1 MILLKKFKSIYKLLL
16 VSILATFTVAS
27 SANSIELEDYY
38 GSISVNQWNGEATQ
52 DAAGAWSG
60 YPGTPA
66 WDMSE
71 NNIGINFG
79 KYFNSSANSRQAI
92 EINYIPQF
100 QDRDQ
105 GSDGAVELINY
116 YKDIVSVDMLY
127 LRNFSDE
134 IEYFGSIGLGVM
146 EMGGN
151 QVDGAGGTRA
161 SEHVNFMTFGGG
173 LLFKQNEMFDF
184 KLSVKKYMDTETETL
199 SLGGAVG
206 NRSFGF
212 EDVVVTTAAIVYNF

>member
-1 MILLKKFKSIYKLLL
+1 MIILKKFKSIYKLLL

-38 GSISVNQWNGEATQ
+38 GSISVNQWSGKATQ
-52 DAAGAWSG
+52 DDGGNWSG
-60 YPGTPA
+60 YSGTPA
-66 WDMSE
+66 WDMTE
-71 NNIGINFG
+71 DNIGINFG

-105 GSDGAVELINY
+105 SSDGTVELINY

-151 QVDGAGGTRA
+151 QVDGAAGTRN

-173 LLFKQNEMFDF
+173 LLFKHNEMFDF
-184 KLSVKKYMDTETETL
+184 KLSVKKYMDTETSQL
-199 SLGGAVG
+199 VLRAKSA
-206 NRSFGF
+206 RSFGF

>member
-1 MILLKKFKSIYKLLL
+1 
-16 VSILATFTVAS
+16 
-27 SANSIELEDYY
+27 
-38 GSISVNQWNGEATQ
+38 
-52 DAAGAWSG
+52 
-60 YPGTPA
+60 
-66 WDMSE
+66 
-71 NNIGINFG
+71 
-79 KYFNSSANSRQAI
+79 
-92 EINYIPQF
+92 
-100 QDRDQ
+100 
-105 GSDGAVELINY
+105 
-116 YKDIVSVDMLY
+116 SVDMLY

-184 KLSVKKYMDTETETL
+184 KLSVKKYMDTETSQL
-199 SLGGAVG
+199 VLRAKSA
-206 NRSFGF
+206 RSFGF